1 MNRQFPDY
9 RNENIMNAQPIT
21 VRKNASVDFPGI
33 KISGD
38 VLYLA
43 DKNALVLIDSETGGP
58 ERLSVNLDAYGLTP
72 RPGFV
77 FIKDWSEGAG
87 VAASLAK
94 DGLVEITASHMV
106 GPFSTTAYEVRVVL

>member
-1 MNRQFPDY
+1 
-9 RNENIMNAQPIT
+9 MNAQPIT
-21 VRKNASVDFPGI
+21 VAKNTSVDFPGI
-33 KISGD
+33 KINGD

-43 DKNALVLIDSETGGP
+43 DKNALVIIDQETGGP

-77 FIKDWSEGAG
+77 FIKDWSEGSG
-87 VAASLAK
+87 VTASLAGS
-94 DGLVEITASHMV
+94 GLVEIIDSHMV

>member
-1 MNRQFPDY
+1 
-9 RNENIMNAQPIT
+9 MNAQIT

-43 DKNALVLIDSETGGP
+43 DKDALVLIDNETGGP
-58 ERLSVNLDAYGLTP
+58 ERLSVNLAAYGLTP
-72 RPGFV
+72 RPGHV

-87 VAASLAK
+87 VAASLA
-94 DGLVEITASHMV
+94 GSGVVEIIAAYTV
-106 GPFSTTAYEVRVVL
+106 GPFSTTAYEARVVV